1 MRMKIWMC
9 LLPGVVA
16 AVQAG
21 AASEAPPGKVMSDA
35 EWRELAT
42 KRNCIFCHERESD
55 GLGPSLKEIAEAY
68 ADRAEAEE
76 ILLRKVYEGGVGK
89 WGTTMMPSQVP
100 PSNREE
106 IQSLVRYIL
115 QEK

>member
-1 MRMKIWMC
+1 MRMKRWMW
-9 LLPGVVA
+9 LVPGLVA
-16 AVQAG
+16 ALHAG
-21 AASEAPPGKVMSDA
+21 AASEVLPSRVMSDA

-42 KRNCIFCHERESD
+42 KRNCVFCHERESD
-55 GLGPSLKEIAEAY
+55 GLGPSLKEIAEEY
-68 ADRAEAEE
+68 AERVEAEE

-89 WGTTMMPSQVP
+89 WGGTMMPSQVP

-115 QEK
+115 QQK